1 MDAKEHAVAMNYSS
15 VNFSVFRS
23 SVWFLVEIASV
34 LSFFPLSITNY
45 SALLDSLLFSSYR
58 KVNIVHFR

>member
-34 LSFFPLSITNY
+34 RFFYPLRNILDNY
-45 SALLDSLLFSSYR
+45 SPLTE
-58 KVNIVHFR
+58 K

>member
-15 VNFSVFRS
+15 INFSVFRS

-34 LSFFPLSITNY
+34 LSFFPYPLQIILVFWTVCY
-45 SALLDSLLFSSYR
+45 SPLTE
-58 KVNIVHFR
+58 K